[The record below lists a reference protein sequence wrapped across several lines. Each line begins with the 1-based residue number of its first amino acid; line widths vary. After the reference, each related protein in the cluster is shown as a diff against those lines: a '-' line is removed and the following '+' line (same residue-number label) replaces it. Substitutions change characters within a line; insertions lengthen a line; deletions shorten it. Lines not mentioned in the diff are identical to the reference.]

1 MCYDMCFQYLH
12 RGHADLASVK
22 DEGDRRHANSTRV
35 CAECVVNDEAGE
47 VGEVAG
53 ELEVKIRTAFGS
65 TGGDIA
71 GARLAG
77 PATIF
82 I

>member
-1 MCYDMCFQYLH
+1 MVSLEE
-12 RGHADLASVK
+12 K
-22 DEGDRRHANSTRV
+22 
-35 CAECVVNDEAGE
+35 AE
-47 VGEVAG
+47 
-53 ELEVKIRTAFGS
+53 ELEVKIRTAFS